1 MTLQSAMTF
10 LAIRLS
16 QLSTPPCNPEDACL
30 RDEVHRRMHS
40 AVRRLS
46 PKLRRVIEV
55 QNACDA
61 RIEEIARGRN
71 VPADSGS
78 GQVSSEFAFEAKM
91 KSPLPDEREEGFGW
105 N

>member
-1 MTLQSAMTF
+1 
-10 LAIRLS
+10 
-16 QLSTPPCNPEDACL
+16 
-30 RDEVHRRMHS
+30 
-40 AVRRLS
+40 
-46 PKLRRVIEV
+46 VIEV